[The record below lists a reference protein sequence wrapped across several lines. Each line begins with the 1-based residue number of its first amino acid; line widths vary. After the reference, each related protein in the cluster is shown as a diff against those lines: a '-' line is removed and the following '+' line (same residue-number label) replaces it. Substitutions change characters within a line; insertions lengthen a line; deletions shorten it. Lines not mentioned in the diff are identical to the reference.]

1 MTEAEQS
8 TRRAEA
14 GGGGPLR
21 IGVQMDA
28 PLGLRLAGDST
39 FALAAEA
46 ARRGHALLHWAP
58 QDLSLCGFAPRA
70 LAAPLLATEG
80 PDRLASG
87 QAQETELASL
97 DAVLMRQ
104 DPPFNAAYLS
114 AAWLLSYLPAA
125 TPVFNDPQTVI
136 SAPEKLLQ
144 GLLARRAPPTLISWR
159 EDEIRT
165 FARAAGAEEDG
176 AGLVAKPL
184 FSHGGRGVERL
195 APGLK
200 ALSALLARWATEWE
214 GPPLFQPYLPEVA
227 RLGDRRVLVVAG
239 KAVAAIR
246 RLPKA
251 GEFRANLGQGGRAEA
266 AQPAAHE
273 REAAAE
279 LGETLGREAI
289 LLAGLDFIGER
300 LIEVNVTSPTGLREA
315 EALTGAKVAAL
326 FWDEAERI
334 VARRRAGSGA
344 GGGKGGGG
352 LR

>member
-1 MTEAEQS
+1 M
-8 TRRAEA
+8 
-14 GGGGPLR
+14 
-21 IGVQMDA
+21 
-28 PLGLRLAGDST
+28 
-39 FALAAEA
+39 
-46 ARRGHALLHWAP
+46 
-58 QDLSLCGFAPRA
+58 
-70 LAAPLLATEG
+70 
-80 PDRLASG
+80 
-87 QAQETELASL
+87 
-97 DAVLMRQ
+97 
-104 DPPFNAAYLS
+104 
-114 AAWLLSYLPAA
+114 
-125 TPVFNDPQTVI
+125 
-136 SAPEKLLQ
+136 
-144 GLLARRAPPTLISWR
+144 
-159 EDEIRT
+159 
-165 FARAAGAEEDG
+165 
-176 AGLVAKPL
+176 
-184 FSHGGRGVERL
+184 ERL
-195 APGLK
+195 APGLE
-200 ALSALLARWATEWE
+200 ALPALLARWATEWE

-266 AQPAAHE
+266 AQPTDHE
-273 REAAAE
+273 RAAAAE

-334 VARRRAGSGA
+334 IARRRRGDGA